1 MQKENIRLR
10 MLVVLLSV
18 VTLSMFAI
26 WNRANQDNIRLRSRN
41 ELIREEN
48 YKVINERDSLEVE
61 LFTTQNILFR
71 YDMSLDSLRMIN
83 PKAERQFKTI
93 LNSEQYE

>member
-1 MQKENIRLR
+1 MQKENTILKATIVALSIITLSA
-10 MLVVLLSV
+10 LVV
-18 VTLSMFAI
+18 
-26 WNRANQDNIRLRSRN
+26 WNRTNQENIRLRSRN
-41 ELIREEN
+41 ELIREEK

-61 LFTTQNILFR
+61 LFTAQNILFR

-83 PKAERQFKTI
+83 AKAERQFKTI